1 MKSEY
6 LSLKTIINELHFLKK
21 QLLFNEASKK
31 DLQLFVI
38 KLTEKIPDPHHAKER
53 YQSFIKIT
61 KLVKQSKI
69 ITYQPTTFE
78 TQALLI

>member
-21 QLLFNEASKK
+21 QLLFNETSKK

-38 KLTEKIPDPHHAKER
+38 KLTEKIPDPHHAKEH

>member
-6 LSLKTIINELHFLKK
+6 LSLKTIINELHFLEK

-38 KLTEKIPDPHHAKER
+38 KLTEKIPDPHHAKEH